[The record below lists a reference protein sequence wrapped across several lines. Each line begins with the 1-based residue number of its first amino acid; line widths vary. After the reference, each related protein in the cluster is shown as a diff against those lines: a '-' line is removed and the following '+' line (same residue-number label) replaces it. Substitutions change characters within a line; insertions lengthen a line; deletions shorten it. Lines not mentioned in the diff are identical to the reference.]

1 MLESLHNHTTASDG
15 EMSHETFLNE
25 AAANGIGIVGFT
37 DHDSLPSLSTVTHLR
52 DLSRENPALPKWIVG
67 IEMSSGLPKELGG
80 QPYSGL
86 HIVGIFVNPEN
97 QTLID
102 HCARSKQARIERMA
116 EMVANLRRLGFSISE
131 ADCLLASEGESVG
144 RPHIVRALVWH
155 PPVAKCDQPAARP
168 PREPGCDGP
177 AEGAH
182 APGGP
187 EQERYQ
193 RILDEPTQ
201 EPYTLFLADG
211 AFIPGVY
218 VEYKYTLDMDSC
230 VRLIREAGGLAIL
243 AHPCTCKS
251 KIPLAMAEQMLAE
264 GRFDGIEVVF
274 GKERDAADRAAAR
287 DIAERLR
294 TRMPPVVMG
303 GGGDIHTLEGMREW
317 SAAPWAQQTRGLLE
331 ALLAA
336 RPDLK
341 TTWSSLAQS
350 S

>member
-1 MLESLHNHTTASDG
+1 
-15 EMSHETFLNE
+15 MSHETFLNE

-144 RPHIVRALVWH
+144 RPHIVRALGIH
-155 PPVAKCDQPAARP
+155 PSQSATSRPPVRPENQAVMAQLKERMRLAAQSDPAL
-168 PREPGCDGP
+168 
-177 AEGAH
+177 
-182 APGGP
+182 
-187 EQERYQ
+187 QERYQ